1 MFVSELD
8 AWFYDL
14 DPAKFPY
21 EAEVGE
27 FRSAGK
33 DFVSPDILGQ
43 LDRARSLL
51 PQVNSPWPNVRTL
64 ACFLDSALDKPDGR
78 YDYPTY
84 LALSQLQLPSVD
96 DPAEQTPFTRSRVD
110 RLIVQLAA
118 DALHFELQAADGR
131 TSLLPDLRPPRE
143 LQLKR
148 YRHALR
154 AIRPALNR
162 LNLGQR
168 VTSTD
173 PEEAARQ
180 ASAVVRADMSVS
192 ERRSMLLSVLPVYTI
207 HDEYMFLRTLQI
219 FETTFALIAVNLR
232 AAVAA
237 LRCRDTGRAVHYL
250 GIAEQALREAS
261 PVFSMLATMQV
272 ESFRTFRQF
281 TEGASAIQSRNYKII
296 ESLCRTPDAA
306 RTDSASYQSVPEVRA
321 RVLAGQDTLDDA
333 FREARDSGDLPA
345 EDLADLTAGMEAFAG
360 ALLRWRTTHY
370 RLAVRML
377 GDVQGSGYTAG
388 APYLA
393 ACRTIPVFKT
403 VGATTGE
410 MSS

>member
-1 MFVSELD
+1 MLVTELD

-21 EAEVGE
+21 EAVVGE
-27 FRSAGK
+27 FRSVGK

-96 DPAEQTPFTRSRVD
+96 DPVEQTPFTRSRVD

-118 DALHFELQAADGR
+118 DVLHFELQAADGR

-173 PEEAARQ
+173 PEEAVRQ

-192 ERRSMLLSVLPVYTI
+192 ERRSMLLSILPVYTI

-237 LRCRDTGRAVHYL
+237 LRSRDIGRAVHYL
-250 GIAEQALREAS
+250 GTAEQALREAS

-281 TEGASAIQSRNYKII
+281 TEGASAIQSRNYKIV
-296 ESLCRTPDAA
+296 ESLCRTPDAGRA
-306 RTDSASYQSVPEVRA
+306 DSASYHSVPEVRA

-333 FREARDSGDLPA
+333 FREARDSGDLSA
-345 EDLADLTAGMEAFAG
+345 ADVARLTTGMEAFA
-360 ALLRWRTTHY
+360 ATLLRWRTTHY

-403 VGATTGE
+403 VGAAAE
-410 MSS
+410 AVSS